1 MAKQPSEMEQLEAFF
16 KFEKLPK
23 TIKLDS
29 GTIVPDVEAFVALNM
44 DRLRNSD
51 LASPVNL
58 GRLDR
63 LRKLK
68 GLLAKT

>member
-1 MAKQPSEMEQLEAFF
+1 MEQLEAFF
-16 KFEKLPK
+16 KFEKLPQ

-29 GTIVPDVEAFVALNM
+29 GTIVPDVEAFVVLNM
-44 DRLRNSD
+44 GRLWNSD
-51 LASPVNL
+51 MANPVNS

-68 GLLAKT
+68 ALLLKA